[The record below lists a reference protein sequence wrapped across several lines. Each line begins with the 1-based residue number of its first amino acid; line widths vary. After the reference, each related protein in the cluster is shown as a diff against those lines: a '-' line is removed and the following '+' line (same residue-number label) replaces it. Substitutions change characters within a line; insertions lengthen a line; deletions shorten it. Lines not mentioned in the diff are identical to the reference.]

1 MNPSQFKPWRIWFV
15 LAITLALLSLACNA
29 PGLGLNRLA
38 AELDQEELQAALEDL
53 PAEELLEQ
61 LEQDPQ
67 FQQLLEQGL
76 SPDEIL
82 EQLEELEGFEGMQ
95 DLQDLGDLSDLEGLE
110 QLGGELLGE
119 GLPGFPP
126 STGAEPPP
134 EVLAGA
140 AQGGIP
146 MCTGEYE
153 CDSLGYLEYQDIPLE
168 SQESSRQK
176 WCVHI
181 QYEVRE
187 RDQDAGWSPTLYLG
201 VASLDPNTGWEFTP
215 NLYLTPEAPRSCAEV
230 IENDG
235 G

>member
-1 MNPSQFKPWRIWFV
+1 MEPIPKSPWKIF
-15 LAITLALLSLACNA
+15 LLLPLSLILLSLACNA
-29 PGLGLNRLA
+29 PGFGLNRLA
-38 AELDQEELQAALEDL
+38 TDLDQDELQAALENL

-82 EQLEELEGFEGMQ
+82 EQLEDLEGFEGMQ
-95 DLQDLGDLSDLEGLE
+95 DLQDLSDLEGLE

-119 GLPGFPP
+119 GLPGFPA
-126 STGAEPPP
+126 SAGAEPPP
-134 EVLAGA
+134 DVLASA

-146 MCTGEYE
+146 ECSGEYE
-153 CDSLGYLEYQDIPLE
+153 CDSLGYLEYQEMPLE
-168 SQESSRQK
+168 SQEGSQQE

-187 RDQDAGWSPTLYLG
+187 RDQDGGWSPMLYLG

-215 NLYLTPEAPRSCAEV
+215 NFYLTPEAPRSCAEV